1 MSRFDRRV
9 SETRHICPY
18 RHGVGVASTAQR
30 VRDYIDAHPAIRDC
44 LRKGIV
50 NLSALARLI
59 VDEQDLESEDAALIA
74 CRRYE
79 VDGVGEGQEAA
90 ILDLLGRS
98 RLDIRTRSAVLTV
111 RPTWSAIEQLTEVT
125 RDRSAGQAPVHLVR
139 GSEALTVIT
148 DDVVADDLV
157 DGLDDR
163 DLIKQQRDLVEIS
176 VTSPE
181 TIEETPGLMAHLTT
195 ALADRGINIAEVLSC
210 YRDTIFVIDKEEMTR
225 TVEVLDRLL
234 GS

>member
-1 MSRFDRRV
+1 M
-9 SETRHICPY
+9 P
-18 RHGVGVASTAQR
+18 STAER
-30 VRDYIDAHPAIRDC
+30 VRQYIDTHPAVRDGM
-44 LRKGIV
+44 RKGIV
-50 NLSALARLI
+50 NLSALARRI
-59 VDEQDLESEDAALIA
+59 VEEEDLDSVDAALIA

-79 VDGVGEGQEAA
+79 VDVPAEGQEEA

-98 RLDIRTRSAVLTV
+98 RLDIRTRSVVLTV
-111 RPTWSAIEQLTEVT
+111 RPTWSAIAKLTEVT
-125 RDRSAGQAPVHLVR
+125 RDRSGGQPPVHLVR

-157 DGLDDR
+157 EGLEDR
-163 DLIKQQRDLVEIS
+163 DLIKEQRGLVEIS

-195 ALADRGINIAEVLSC
+195 SLADRGINITEVLSC
-210 YRDTIFVIDKEEMTR
+210 YRDTIFVIDKEDMTR

-234 GS
+234 GP